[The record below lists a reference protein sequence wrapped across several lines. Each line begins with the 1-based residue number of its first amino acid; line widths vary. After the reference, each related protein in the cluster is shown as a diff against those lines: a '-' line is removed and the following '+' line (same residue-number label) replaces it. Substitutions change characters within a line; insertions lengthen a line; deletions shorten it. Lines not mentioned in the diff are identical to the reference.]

1 MSGEPTKALTIPG
14 RLARLFRRASL
25 ALAALSLPATAQAPT
40 ELNPARP
47 AKAAAV
53 APASGK
59 PVITGRDSA
68 TLTAGDVNA
77 WLDGFLPYALDA
89 GGIAGAVVVVVKDG
103 QVLTARGYGHSDMR
117 TRKPVDPALTLFR
130 PGSIS
135 KLFTWTA
142 VMQQV
147 QAGKLDLDRDIN
159 AYLDFKIPEA
169 YGKPITLR
177 HIMTHTAGFEET
189 AKYLI
194 VEKASQK
201 HTLGEVLKRW
211 VPTRIYAPGAMP
223 AYSNYGASLAGY
235 IVERVSGERFE
246 DYVQRHIFAPAG
258 MRNSSFEQPLPARL
272 GPMLSKGY
280 DLASQDP
287 KPFEIIEMAPAGA
300 LSSTGEDMARFM
312 LAFLDNRGALIS
324 PAIRQ
329 QMFANVNRPIPGL
342 PAMALGFYHE
352 DRNGQVIVGHGGDTN
367 WFHSDLH
374 LIVGEGVGLYMS
386 FNSAGKDAAA
396 HVIRQRIFEQ
406 FMDRYYPDTRP
417 APPTVAT
424 ARDHGRLLAGHYL
437 SSRASTSNWLR
448 FVGMLGEA
456 EVSLNPDDTIS
467 VSALTDPAGV
477 AKRWREVAPWQW
489 REVGGT
495 SLLGATVEN
504 GKVTS
509 FSIGEFAPIFLFLP
523 ATADIDAGWII
534 PTILAALAIMLLTAL
549 AWPIVAILRRVYGYR
564 SPLAGRPLLLD
575 RVMRGAAVISLI
587 VAAGWMGML
596 GAIDSDVGLLDGRLD
611 IWMRLIQLLE
621 IVGIAATLVS
631 VYNAYVTVRSPD
643 RSLFAKLWSVLV
655 PLAGLFLAWVV
666 ISKGLLTFG
675 LDY

>member
-1 MSGEPTKALTIPG
+1 MTRYQGSPG
-14 RLARLFRRASL
+14 RFHRLLRRAGVL
-25 ALAALSLPATAQAPT
+25 LAAMALPATAQSPT
-40 ELNPARP
+40 DLNPART
-47 AKAAAV
+47 AV
-53 APASGK
+53 AATAA
-59 PVITGRDSA
+59 PVGAGPVVTGRNTA
-68 TLTAGDVNA
+68 ALTAGDVNA

-89 GGIAGAVVVVVKDG
+89 GAVAGAVVVVVKDG
-103 QVLTARGYGHSDMR
+103 QVLTARGYGHADMR
-117 TRKPVDPALTLFR
+117 TRKPVDPARTLFR

-147 QAGKLDLDRDIN
+147 QAGKLDLDRDVN

-177 HIMTHTAGFEET
+177 HLMTHTAGFEET

-246 DYVQRHIFAPAG
+246 DYVQRHIFTPLD
-258 MRNSSFEQPLPARL
+258 MRHSSFEQPLPARL
-272 GPMLSKGY
+272 APLLSKGY
-280 DLASQDP
+280 DLASEDP
-287 KPFEIIEMAPAGA
+287 RPFEIIEMAPAGA
-300 LSSTGEDMARFM
+300 LSSTGDDMARFM

-329 QMFANVNRPIPGL
+329 RMFADVNRPIPGL

-374 LIVGEGVGLYMS
+374 LIVDQGVGLYMS
-386 FNSAGKDAAA
+386 FNSGGKDAAA

-406 FMDRYYPDTRP
+406 FMDRYYPDERP

-448 FVGMLGEA
+448 LVGMLGEA

-467 VSALTDPAGV
+467 VSALTNPAGV
-477 AKRWREVAPWQW
+477 PKRWREVAPWQW

-523 ATADIDAGWII
+523 ATADMDAGWII

-549 AWPIVAILRRVYGYR
+549 AWPVVAILRRVYGHR

-575 RVMRGAAVISLI
+575 RVMRGSAVAALA

-611 IWMRLIQLLE
+611 IWMRLIQLIE
-621 IVGIAATLVS
+621 IVGIVATLVS
-631 VYNAYVTVRSPD
+631 VYNAYITVRSPD
-643 RSLFAKLWSVLV
+643 RTLFAKLWSVLV
-655 PLAGLFLAWVV
+655 PLAGLFLAWIV